1 MFKRVQ
7 AGRIPEKAAT
17 RLHIHR
23 GIVIHD
29 QLGTSVSINLLF
41 GCVHC
46 IEVMLENRRN
56 FSMGAH
62 THNLGAG
69 VGEELMTWNDTAI
82 TVSPR
87 IYGGMR

>member
-56 FSMGAH
+56 FSMGA
-62 THNLGAG
+62 
-69 VGEELMTWNDTAI
+69 LMTWNDTAI